1 MSINARMLITSGVV
15 LAIFLGVTGV
25 VLEQSFR
32 HSALESVRERLMAH
46 MNVLIASVEE
56 DEDGR
61 MMIAYALP
69 ETRFFTPR
77 SGLYAVIMKNNGDK
91 VWVSPSMQG
100 LELELHTGLARGSH
114 RYEYIDSSE
123 NLPVLVFSLGLTW
136 GDSVNSGDGYTF
148 FVIEGLSRH
157 HEQIN
162 DFRTSLWGWLAG
174 VSVVL
179 LLMLA
184 LILRWGLLPLR
195 RVASDLAEVEAGA
208 RIDLKGPYPREL
220 RGLTD
225 NLNALIHSSREHEE
239 RYKASLGDLAH
250 SLKTPLAVLRGTI
263 EQQGNSEVALR
274 SMVDEQVERMDQIV
288 QYQLQR
294 ASTTGRRALMA
305 PLDVQGLA
313 RKVLSALD
321 KVYADKN
328 VDGGVIQEGV
338 VEFHGQEGDLMELL
352 GNLLD
357 NAYKWCQHKVELRIR
372 CIGSGGRELLMT
384 IEDDG
389 PGIADDQLDLVLR
402 RGFRADERT
411 SGHGLGLDMV
421 RDIVDLYEGTLS
433 ISRSELGGAMI
444 QVRLPVK

>member
-1 MSINARMLITSGVV
+1 MTTGIV
-15 LAIFLGVTGV
+15 LAVFLGVTGV

-32 HSALESVRERLMAH
+32 HSTQESVRERLMAH

-77 SGLYAVIMKNNGDK
+77 SGLYAVIMKNNGD
-91 VWVSPSMQG
+91 VIWRSPSMQG
-100 LELELHTGLARGSH
+100 LHVDLHTGLARGSH
-114 RYEYIDSSE
+114 RYELLEGSDG
-123 NLPVLVFSLGLTW
+123 LPLLVFSLGLTW

-157 HEQIN
+157 HEQIRQ
-162 DFRTSLWGWLAG
+162 FRTSLWGWLAG
-174 VSVVL
+174 VSLVL
-179 LLMLA
+179 LVMLA
-184 LILRWGLLPLR
+184 LVLRWGLQPLR
-195 RVASDLAEVEAGA
+195 RVADDLVKIEQGQRA
-208 RIDLKGPYPREL
+208 DLDGVYPREL

-225 NLNALIHSSREHEE
+225 NLNALIHSSLEHEE

-250 SLKTPLAVLRGTI
+250 SLKTPLAVLRGGVQ
-263 EQQGNSEVALR
+263 QQGNTEEALR
-274 SMVDEQVERMDQIV
+274 EMVDEQVERMDQIV

-305 PLDVQGLA
+305 PLNVPELA
-313 RKVLSALD
+313 IKVIKALD
-321 KVYADKN
+321 KVYAEK
-328 VDGGVIQEGV
+328 GVKGQLKLEAA
-338 VEFHGQEGDLMELL
+338 VEFHGQEGDLMEVL

-357 NAYKWCQHKVELRIR
+357 NAYKWCRKTVVLRVAR
-372 CIGSGGRELLMT
+372 TGSAGRERMELV

-389 PGIADDQLDLVLR
+389 PGIAENQVDLVLR

-421 RDIVDLYEGTLS
+421 REIVALYEGELS
-433 ISRSELGGAMI
+433 IGRSVLGGALI
-444 QVRLPVK
+444 RVVLPPK